1 MRKQA
6 REGKG
11 LLSEIKA
18 ELKLDP
24 GIHEPSLL
32 PERGQFLPGGEALAG
47 DTSAPTLQLGLGQ
60 QEFPYLGTTLS
71 GCRQSNPP

>member
-24 GIHEPSLL
+24 GVREHSLL
-32 PERGQFLPGGEALAG
+32 PERGQFLPGGQALAG

-60 QEFPYLGTTLS
+60 QEFPLPGHDSERL
-71 GCRQSNPP
+71 